1 MSDKKRNR
9 KKKIDSFAKFVA
21 RTQVPQTDDVF
32 LDRVMEETFES
43 VVKAECYPQD
53 GNSSDPDGEDD
64 TQIYY
69 CQRKT
74 ERYEQDPYT
83 VAQHMQDRTQFRH

>member
-1 MSDKKRNR
+1 MADKKRAKENKTKR
-9 KKKIDSFAKFVA
+9 FAREMA
-21 RTQVPQTDDVF
+21 RSQVPQTFDES
-32 LDRVMEETFES
+32 LDRIMEETLAAVIE
-43 VVKAECYPQD
+43 AETYPQGR
-53 GNSSDPDGEDD
+53 GNNNTDEEDD
-64 TQIYY
+64 TQVYF